1 MKEIFYTLWLI
12 TQPDIMVNDTQIH
25 GIKFESQEDCLY
37 MAKLFRQP
45 KDPIINKKN
54 CAKMTNYFLEM
65 PIPLAR
71 PENFEKLLEDY
82 KNETLKKQGY

>member
-1 MKEIFYTLWLI
+1 
-12 TQPDIMVNDTQIH
+12 MVNDTQIH
-25 GIKFESQEDCLY
+25 GIKFENQEDCLY
-37 MAKLFRQP
+37 MAKLFKQP
-45 KDPIINKKN
+45 KDPIANKKN

-82 KNETLKKQGY
+82 KNETLKQQGY